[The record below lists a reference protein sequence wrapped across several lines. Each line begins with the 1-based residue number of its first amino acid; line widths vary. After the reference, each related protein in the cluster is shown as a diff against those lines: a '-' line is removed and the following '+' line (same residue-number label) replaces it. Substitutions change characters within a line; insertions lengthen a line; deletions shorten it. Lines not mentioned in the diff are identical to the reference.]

1 MKYFSYSFAVCLLV
15 LAGCTDELIIE
26 QEEPTPLEEETPVQY
41 STIYASFDNPDTR
54 TYLELEEN
62 GAKVFWSKGDR
73 ICAAY
78 DFTDLDYTYL
88 LYFTTEDDGV
98 STASFTAEACD
109 PPGEVSRCLA
119 VYPSSTKMNAEQAAI
134 YVPTRQQAVKGGIE
148 EGLNLAYAT
157 SSTFGENMV
166 FKNALAL
173 LQFRLSGD
181 VSKVSS
187 IKFVANST
195 IAGEGLIEDLDNDE
209 PTYNMSSYFP
219 PIRESRSNSIFLE
232 GPFEENED
240 YLIATI
246 PCTTEGFSM
255 IFIDEDGN
263 YSIKQSSKTLSLKRS
278 NITNFGTI
286 NVSTSADISVYKYSE
301 QTVGSN
307 PVDIA
312 VLPDGFTIS
321 DRRDY
326 EARAEA
332 ALDYMF
338 SVEPYASL
346 KDYFN
351 VYIMWTPST
360 DKGASITDGSGNIT
374 TQRNTAFGSRWGKN
388 SYDDM
393 EADEDKVY
401 GYVSTHCPEIV
412 RGELTIDEVPI
423 LLVINDER
431 YGGRAH
437 TSSSGRTYCQAPYAS
452 NGGEL
457 GWAYSN
463 NGIIAA
469 SNDPANGFE
478 TRNVTDEEIQR
489 LGTTTGDWRN
499 IVLHEFGGHS
509 IGRFADEY
517 WGRTYY
523 TVQTD
528 IPSHNWRVPYSLNV
542 SGRYDVV
549 PWQDLLD
556 QQSELVGRDS
566 RYNRIGR
573 FQGAGTYL
581 FNYWRSEEI
590 SCMIDNRPYFSTWQR
605 ALITK
610 RIMEMAGEEFNLDS
624 FLNNDNPND
633 PIRDNRSATKARAT
647 KNGPV
652 MIMPPLAP
660 PELKD
665 DNQVPVTGA
674 TL

>member
-1 MKYFSYSFAVCLLV
+1 MKNYLYGFAICLLAV
-15 LAGCTDELIIE
+15 AGCTEELMDE
-26 QEEPTPLEEETPVQY
+26 QEEPVLQEETAVHY
-41 STIYASFDNPDTR
+41 STITASFDNPDTR
-54 TYLELEEN
+54 TYVELEEN
-62 GAKVFWSKGDR
+62 GAKVLWSKGDR
-73 ICAAY
+73 ICVAY
-78 DFTDLDYTYL
+78 DFSDLDYTYL

-109 PPGEVSRCLA
+109 PPGTVSKSLA
-119 VYPSSTKMNAEQAAI
+119 VYPSSTKMNASQAAI
-134 YVPTRQQAVKGGIE
+134 YIPTKQKAIKGGIE
-148 EGLNLAYAT
+148 DGLNLAYAT
-157 SSTFGENMV
+157 GTSFEENLV

-181 VSKVSS
+181 VSKISS

-195 IAGEGLIEDLDNDE
+195 IAGEGLIEDLDKEE
-209 PTYNMSSYFP
+209 PTYNMASYFP

-232 GPFEENED
+232 GPFEENAD
-240 YLIATI
+240 YLIATL
-246 PCTTEGFSM
+246 PCTTNGFSM

-263 YSIKQSSKTLSLKRS
+263 YSIRQSSKTLSLKRS

-286 NVSTSADISVYKYSE
+286 NVTTSADISVYKYNE
-301 QTVGSN
+301 QSVGN
-307 PVDIA
+307 KPVDIA

-321 DRRDY
+321 DRREY
-326 EARAEA
+326 ESRAEA

-360 DKGASITDGSGNIT
+360 DQGASITDGSGNVT
-374 TQRNTAFGSRWGKN
+374 TQRNTAFGSKWGKD
-388 SYDDM
+388 SYNDM
-393 EADEDKVY
+393 EADDDKVY

-423 LLVINDER
+423 LLIINDER

-437 TSSSGRTYCQAPYAS
+437 SSASGRTYCQAPYADS
-452 NGGEL
+452 GEEL
-457 GWAYSN
+457 GWAYSRT
-463 NGIIAA
+463 GLIAA
-469 SNDPANGFE
+469 SNDPADGLE
-478 TRNVTDEEIQR
+478 TREVSETEIQR
-489 LGTTTGDWRN
+489 LGVTSGDWRN

-517 WGRTYY
+517 WGTSYY

-528 IPSHNWRVPYSLNV
+528 IYSHQWDVPYALNV
-542 SGRYDVV
+542 SGRYDEV

-556 QQSELVGRDS
+556 RQQELIEKIDS
-566 RYNRIGR
+566 RYDRIGR
-573 FQGAGTYL
+573 FQGAGTYI

-610 RIMEMAGEEFNLDS
+610 RIMEMAGENFNLES
-624 FLNNDNPND
+624 FLDNDNLND
-633 PIRDNRSATKARAT
+633 PIRDNASSSNASGS
-647 KNGPV
+647 KNGTLK
-652 MIMPPLAP
+652 IMPPLAP
-660 PELKD
+660 PKLID
-665 DNQVPVTGA
+665 SPAPVANT
-674 TL
+674 TE